1 LLFVRN
7 RSARSNGASDT
18 QRRLGEPSISV
29 RALVL
34 RFALAGLVALVAASF
49 ITALASRR
57 LGIDQAI
64 EDARR
69 VNAVTAFGI
78 IEPNLSEDLVDMEPA
93 ALEKMDAEVREHIL
107 AGSLIRVKIWD
118 SSGRIVYSDEP
129 RLIGKSF
136 TLGDDE
142 LEVLAGTRDA
152 EAEISDL
159 KAPENLLETEAKL
172 LEVYRLV
179 HTPTG
184 TPLLFETYFRYSGV
198 AALGRDIWG
207 RFAPI
212 AIGALIILEL
222 VQIPFAWQM
231 ARRLRSSQ
239 QERERLFQMAID
251 ASEAERRR
259 IASDLHDGVVQDLTG
274 VSYSLA
280 AASMGGANRP
290 DAPTSQ
296 QVMADSAESLRESV
310 KSLRSLLVE
319 IYPPNLYAEGLESAL
334 TDLLAR
340 LHNRGIVTEMEV
352 RLPNRGIARDSS
364 ALLYRSAQEA
374 LRNVVNHAEATRVRL
389 TVLVVDGMA
398 EMEITDNG
406 RGFDG
411 NEFEAR
417 VEDGHVG
424 LRALAGLVADAGGA
438 VKVLSEPGRGTRVLV
453 EVPA

>member
-1 LLFVRN
+1 M
-7 RSARSNGASDT
+7 
-18 QRRLGEPSISV
+18 
-29 RALVL
+29 L

-49 ITALASRR
+49 VIALASRR
-57 LGIDQAI
+57 LGTDQAI
-64 EDARR
+64 EDALR

-78 IEPNLSEDLVDMEPA
+78 VEPNLGEDLVDMEPA
-93 ALEKMDAEVREHIL
+93 ALERIDGQVREHIL
-107 AGSLIRVKIWD
+107 AGSLVRVKIWD
-118 SSGRIVYSDEP
+118 ASGRIVYSDEP
-129 RLIGKSF
+129 RLIGKTF
-136 TLGDDE
+136 ALGDDE
-142 LEVLAGTRDA
+142 REVLEGRNEA
-152 EAEISDL
+152 EAEISNL
-159 KAPENLLETEAKL
+159 QSPENLLETETKL

-179 HTPTG
+179 HTPAG

-212 AIGALIILEL
+212 AIGALVILEL
-222 VQIPFAWQM
+222 VQIPLAWQM

-251 ASEAERRR
+251 SSDAERRR

-280 AASMGGANRP
+280 AASMGSGTNRP

-340 LHNRGIVTEMEV
+340 LHNRGIATEMVV
-352 RLPNRGIARDSS
+352 RLPDRAIPRDSS

-374 LRNVVNHAEATRVRL
+374 LRNVVNHAEATQVNL
-389 TVLVVDGMA
+389 AVWA
-398 EMEITDNG
+398 ENGAVHMEIADNG
-406 RGFDG
+406 RGFDSD
-411 NEFEAR
+411 EFDERIGA
-417 VEDGHVG
+417 GHVG
-424 LRALAGLVADAGGA
+424 LRALAGLVVDAGGA
-438 VKVLSEPGRGTRVLV
+438 VKVMSEPGHGTRVLV